1 MRPVALVSCPD
12 HSARVTPR
20 VSRLA
25 QALRGAGQ
33 PVVIWQVDDA
43 AHPKADGSRPPRD
56 HGRQQGQTPVRHLP
70 APRQGQT
77 IRSRMLRRHAVAEA
91 QQIWRRALREDR
103 PTALNL
109 QGFGSAGSYGLSLA
123 KRENAPL
130 VLTSTG
136 ETLARNRQPVPVKPF
151 VETLRLAGAITAV
164 SRPVRDDLHLRFGAE
179 RVQVIPDGI
188 DPSLDLDFGWG
199 DIPWQIDG
207 RKVVF
212 AAGAVDQ
219 SSGFD
224 LLVEAAAR
232 SGVAYRLVIGGD
244 GGSLGTLRSW
254 SRQLGGRASIEWA
267 GSVSARQI
275 AAGMEHADVVVF
287 PNRADTDPGAIV
299 SAWKLGT
306 PVVAS
311 ATAGAVSVVNHG
323 MDGLLT
329 PIGQSAP
336 LAECVDRLLIDQPL
350 AEGLAEEGG
359 RRVAELSWETA
370 ASRYLEVF
378 ARL

>member
-1 MRPVALVSCPD
+1 MRPVALVSSLD
-12 HSARVTPR
+12 HSARVAPR

-25 QALRGAGQ
+25 QALRAAGQ

-43 AHPKADGSRPPRD
+43 AHTRTGSSRSGRD
-56 HGRQQGQTPVRHLP
+56 RGLQQGQTPVRHLP

-77 IRSRMLRRHAVAEA
+77 IRSRMLRRRGVAEA
-91 QQIWRRALREDR
+91 QQVWRRALREDR
-103 PTALNL
+103 PIALNL

-123 KRENAPL
+123 RRENAPL

-136 ETLARNRQPVPVKPF
+136 ETLVHNRQPVPVKPF
-151 VETLRLAGAITAV
+151 VETLRLASAITAV

-179 RVQVIPDGI
+179 GVQVIPDGI
-188 DPSLDLDFGWG
+188 DPSLELDFGWG

-232 SGVAYRLVIGGD
+232 STVAYRLVIGGD
-244 GGSLGTLRSW
+244 GNSLATLRSW
-254 SRQLGGRASIEWA
+254 SSQIGGRASIEWT

-306 PVVAS
+306 PVVAT

-336 LAECVDRLLIDQPL
+336 LADCVDRLLIDRPL
-350 AEGLAEEGG
+350 AEGVAQEG
-359 RRVAELSWETA
+359 RRRFDELSWEAA